1 MLSTGAAPPAV
12 QLAITLLLCLVPTL
26 ALFGLLRLLEWLRDD
41 DLVERIATETDEPI
55 EPTAIDAF
63 LAKGAGDRSASGSSS
78 ESGFDRRIDADDRP
92 DAGSAATAHA
102 GSARKSTAETGVRCR
117 HCGAPNPDGV
127 RYCEECVG
135 RL

>member
-12 QLAITLLLCLVPTL
+12 QLAITLLLCVVPTL

-41 DLVERIATETDEPI
+41 DLVERVAAETDEPV
-55 EPTAIDAF
+55 EPAAIDAF
-63 LAKGAGDRSASGSSS
+63 LAKGASDGSSG
-78 ESGFDRRIDADDRP
+78 ESGFDRRLDADDRP
-92 DAGSAATAHA
+92 DAGSAATAGAA
-102 GSARKSTAETGVRCR
+102 GESTDETEVRCR

-135 RL
+135 RI

>member
-12 QLAITLLLCLVPTL
+12 QLAITLLLCVVPTL

-41 DLVERIATETDEPI
+41 DLVERVAAETDDPV

-63 LAKGAGDRSASGSSS
+63 LAEGAGDASSGDSAP
-78 ESGFDRRIDADDRP
+78 DRP
-92 DAGSAATAHA
+92 RSPADRSDSSVGTANAGSVGASTD
-102 GSARKSTAETGVRCR
+102 SADVRCR
-117 HCGAPNPDGV
+117 HCGTPNPEGV
-127 RYCEECVG
+127 CYCEGCVG